1 MRTTTIGAVVA
12 GAMLL
17 MAGAAS
23 AQTYT
28 GAVYGSGSGNNCSRY
43 KMTMD
48 VTVAGAQVQG
58 TFQQDK
64 GLKDERPQRSFTA
77 TADGAGN
84 FRAVAM
90 LGEGNKMSVAG
101 SAKPNEV
108 RVKLDGY
115 CVFDAKLAPRK

>member
-1 MRTTTIGAVVA
+1 MRTTLIGAMMA

-17 MAGAAS
+17 MGGAAS

-28 GAVYGSGSGNNCSRY
+28 GTVYGSGTGANCSRY

-48 VTVAGAQVQG
+48 VVVAGTQVQG

-64 GLKDERPQRSFTA
+64 GLKDERPQRNFAA
-77 TADGAGN
+77 TADGVGN
-84 FRAVAM
+84 FKAVAM